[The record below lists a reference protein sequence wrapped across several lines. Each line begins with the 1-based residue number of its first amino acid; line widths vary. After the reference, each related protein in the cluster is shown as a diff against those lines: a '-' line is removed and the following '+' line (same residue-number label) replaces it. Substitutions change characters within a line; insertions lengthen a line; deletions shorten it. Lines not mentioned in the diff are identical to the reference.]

1 MIATTA
7 GGVFID
13 LFSGVTPE
21 IVRPSEQLVTTA
33 VLASTVY
40 TLLAV
45 LTKGSVTFFPVTLIA
60 VTIA

>member
-1 MIATTA
+1 
-7 GGVFID
+7 
-13 LFSGVTPE
+13 
-21 IVRPSEQLVTTA
+21 

-45 LTKGSVTFFPVTLIA
+45 LTKGSLTFFPVTLIA